1 MSEGGAIRVV
11 IVDDHPLM
19 REGLRALVASVPD
32 IEIVGEASDG
42 STARKEV
49 QLARAD
55 VVVMDLNMPGTNGV
69 DATREILAA
78 LPDARILVL
87 TMLEDDESV
96 FAAMRAGAMGYLLKG
111 AHQDEIL
118 QAIRTVAADHAVF
131 GPGVAARIID
141 FFTTAPRTVVEPA
154 SVLPELSAREVE
166 VLDLIASGLANPQI
180 ARDLFI
186 SPKTLSNHI
195 SSIFA
200 KLRVADRAGAIQ
212 RARDAGLGGGQ
223 GPG

>member
-1 MSEGGAIRVV
+1 MSEGGVIRVV

-32 IEIVGEASDG
+32 IEIVGEAADG

-55 VVVMDLNMPGTNGV
+55 VVVMDLNMPGMNGV

-87 TMLEDDESV
+87 TMLDDDESV
-96 FAAMRAGAMGYLLKG
+96 FAAMRAGARGYLLKG
-111 AHQDEIL
+111 SHQDEIL
-118 QAIRTVAADHAVF
+118 QAVRTVASDHAVF

-141 FFTTAPRTVVEPA
+141 FFTTAPRSVVEPA
-154 SVLPELSAREVE
+154 SVLPELSAREIE
-166 VLDLIASGLANPQI
+166 VLDRIASGRANPQI

-200 KLRVADRAGAIQ
+200 KLRVADRAEAIQ
-212 RARDAGLGGGQ
+212 RARDAGLGGG
-223 GPG
+223 